1 MQSRSKRL
9 IHLYFTPIQEVIP
22 IPDIRER
29 NDRPKDKPPKY
40 QVTST
45 VQRQMVQ
52 KFVKELSDSAKQ
64 PDRSD
69 SAEHTA
75 TEQVEATAREIV
87 HEAVQL
93 PRSFSR
99 QARYTESTERV
110 QPEQPAQPRQTSA
123 PPRQRTE
130 DVRTRP
136 DTTPRSTPTPAPQ
149 EQGRRAYVQQASK
162 ATATSPIAS
171 PEQPQN
177 YYAAP
182 EVLPQEDLPRQTLQ
196 SPRQRTEDLRTR
208 SEVRAPQ
215 RTPAPTPQEQG
226 RRAYIQQAAKAAQPT
241 LAPEQLQNYHAVP
254 EVPPQEDLPRQNPQ
268 SPRQRTEDLRTRV
281 ETRTPQSTPA
291 PTPQEQGR
299 RAYVQQAAKAATAPP
314 SIPEVIQE
322 SQVSDVPIPENAP
335 RRTPETPRLRADDI
349 RLRSEPE
356 APQHMPTP
364 APQEQGRRA
373 YVQKTAKETTKLP
386 GQKSILERPAVSEE
400 PPTEKAPR
408 VRTEDVRTRPEQQK
422 PQSTAAPTA
431 QEQGRRSYMRQA
443 KKSRAEKVSAWD
455 DFHTEKSEIRIAEDI
470 PEREPPSIREKP
482 TITELR
488 GELLPEPMPENT
500 PNVRHIKQTGTWAP
514 RAAEPSTMRGIE
526 LPIRERTV
534 NVPTH
539 DLPSTPQA
547 RQAFAKKQAQL
558 SQNPSIESIH
568 PPEPA
573 APISPQ
579 PPVSDVPATTPKRQ
593 PVTAGS
599 SKSAPPVQP
608 QAPAHAP
615 PVEQL
620 PAIREKPKPN
630 AAPRE
635 KSRRGVSIRTKD
647 TEQISTPKAQSKTS
661 VSKIDTKRARKA
673 ATQDAQRKML
683 KKSNFRAARAAVA
696 AAKKLGEAAAKA
708 TKELIDALIALGGG
722 TALFVVFS
730 IVIVAGA
737 FLASPLGILFADE
750 QQADDTVPLA
760 TAIAEIQGEYHAE
773 LEELQNGDYVS
784 IQIVGQA
791 PDWREVVAVFAS
803 KTAGAE
809 DGIDVFTLDEERV
822 ELLRQVFWDMCEIT
836 TATQTVDVPDSDP
849 DDDVDD
855 SHTETALTITITAKT
870 AEQMRMEYSF
880 SKYQNDALDILLE
893 NLGSLNVPMGSLNIS
908 QEDAIELL
916 ENLPDDLDPERK
928 AVVETAVQLVGR
940 VSYFW
945 GGKSLTLGWDDRW
958 GVPTEVTAAGSGS
971 TGTVRPFGLDCS
983 GFVDW
988 TFYNATNGSYYPGRG
1003 GGAATQHSYC
1013 TNISWSDAQPGN
1025 LVFYPDDSHVGIVGG
1040 KDADGNLLI
1049 VHCSGGANGVVI
1061 TGSAGFT
1068 TVARPDCFSD

>member
-1 MQSRSKRL
+1 M
-9 IHLYFTPIQEVIP
+9 PIQEVRT

-29 NDRPKDKPPKY
+29 NDRPKEKQTKH
-40 QVTST
+40 QVAST

-52 KFVKELSDSAKQ
+52 KFVKELNDSAKQ

-75 TEQVEATAREIV
+75 TEQVETTAREIA

-99 QARYTESTERV
+99 QATHAETPEHL
-110 QPEQPAQPRQTSA
+110 QPEQPTYPRQTLDT
-123 PPRQRTE
+123 PRQRTE
-130 DVRTRP
+130 TVRTRP
-136 DTTPRSTPTPAPQ
+136 DTLLRSTPT
-149 EQGRRAYVQQASK
+149 
-162 ATATSPIAS
+162 
-171 PEQPQN
+171 
-177 YYAAP
+177 
-182 EVLPQEDLPRQTLQ
+182 
-196 SPRQRTEDLRTR
+196 
-208 SEVRAPQ
+208 
-215 RTPAPTPQEQG
+215 PTPQEQG
-226 RRAYIQQAAKAAQPT
+226 RRAYIQQAAKAAAIPT
-241 LAPEQLQNYHAVP
+241 ITPESPQERPTPAVP
-254 EVPPQEDLPRQNPQ
+254 TRENVPRQNLQ
-268 SPRQRTEDLRTRV
+268 SPRQRTEDIRTRP
-281 ETRTPQSTPA
+281 ESRTPQSAPA
-291 PTPQEQGR
+291 
-299 RAYVQQAAKAATAPP
+299 
-314 SIPEVIQE
+314 
-322 SQVSDVPIPENAP
+322 
-335 RRTPETPRLRADDI
+335 
-349 RLRSEPE
+349 
-356 APQHMPTP
+356 P

-373 YVQKTAKETTKLP
+373 YIQQTAKAAAASPITPESPQEHPAPVVPTLENVPRQVPET
-386 GQKSILERPAVSEE
+386 
-400 PPTEKAPR
+400 PR
-408 VRTEDVRTRPEQQK
+408 FRADDIRLRPESDA
-422 PQSTAAPTA
+422 PQHTSSPAP
-431 QEQGRRSYMRQA
+431 QELGRRAFVRQA
-443 KKSRAEKVSAWD
+443 KKSHAEKTPAKD
-455 DFHTEKSEIRIAEDI
+455 IHTEPPEIRIAEDL
-470 PEREPPSIREKP
+470 PEREPPRIREKP
-482 TITELR
+482 TIMELR
-488 GELLPEPMPENT
+488 DEMPVEPTPEKA
-500 PNVRHIKQTGTWAP
+500 PNVRHIKQAGTWTP
-514 RAAEPSTMRGIE
+514 RNAEPSNRKVE
-526 LPIRERTV
+526 LLTHERTV
-534 NVPTH
+534 DVPPH
-539 DLPSTPQA
+539 DLPPTPQA
-547 RQAFAKKQAQL
+547 QAREIFAEKQAQL
-558 SQNPSIESIH
+558 SQNPSIESIY

-573 APISPQ
+573 APVPPQ
-579 PPVSDVPATTPKRQ
+579 LPVSDAPATTPKRQ
-593 PVTAGS
+593 PVTVGS
-599 SKSAPPVQP
+599 SKSAPPVQQSAP
-608 QAPAHAP
+608 TQAPST
-615 PVEQL
+615 EQL

-683 KKSNFRAARAAVA
+683 KKSNSRAARAAVA

-730 IVIVAGA
+730 IIIVAGA

-822 ELLRQVFWDMCEIT
+822 ELLRQVFWDMCDIT
-836 TATQTVDVPDSDP
+836 TETQDVDVPDSDP

-870 AEQMRMEYSF
+870 AEQMRLEYSF
-880 SKYQNDALDILLE
+880 TKYQNDALDVLLE
-893 NLGSLNVPMGSLNIS
+893 NLGSLNVPMGSLSIS
-908 QEDAIELL
+908 QEDAIGLL
-916 ENLPDDLDPERK
+916 ENLPDVLDPERK

-958 GVPTEVTAAGSGS
+958 GTPMEVTAAGSGS

-1013 TNISWSDAQPGN
+1013 TNISWSDAQPGD

-1068 TVARPDCFSD
+1068 VVARPDFFS

>member
-1 MQSRSKRL
+1 M
-9 IHLYFTPIQEVIP
+9 PIQEVRT

-29 NDRPKDKPPKY
+29 NDRPKDKQPKH
-40 QVTST
+40 QATST

-52 KFVKELSDSAKQ
+52 KFVKELSDSVKQ

-75 TEQVEATAREIV
+75 TEQVETTAREIA

-99 QARYTESTERV
+99 QATHAETPEHL
-110 QPEQPAQPRQTSA
+110 QPEQPTYPRQTLDT
-123 PPRQRTE
+123 PRQRTE
-130 DVRTRP
+130 TVRTRP
-136 DTTPRSTPTPAPQ
+136 DTLLRSTPT
-149 EQGRRAYVQQASK
+149 
-162 ATATSPIAS
+162 
-171 PEQPQN
+171 
-177 YYAAP
+177 
-182 EVLPQEDLPRQTLQ
+182 
-196 SPRQRTEDLRTR
+196 
-208 SEVRAPQ
+208 
-215 RTPAPTPQEQG
+215 PTPQEQG
-226 RRAYIQQAAKAAQPT
+226 RRAYIQQAAKAAAIPT
-241 LAPEQLQNYHAVP
+241 ITPESPQERPTPAVP
-254 EVPPQEDLPRQNPQ
+254 TRENVPRQNLQ
-268 SPRQRTEDLRTRV
+268 SPRQRTEDIRTRP
-281 ETRTPQSTPA
+281 ESRTPQSAPA
-291 PTPQEQGR
+291 PAPQEQGR
-299 RAYVQQAAKAATAPP
+299 RAYVQQAAKTAAAPP
-314 SIPEVIQE
+314 TLASEQPQNYHTTPEVPPQE
-322 SQVSDVPIPENAP
+322 NVPHQNLQSLRQRTEDIRTRPES
-335 RRTPETPRLRADDI
+335 RTPQ
-349 RLRSEPE
+349 S
-356 APQHMPTP
+356 APAP

-373 YVQKTAKETTKLP
+373 YIQQTAKAAATPTITPESPQEHPAPVVPTLENVPRQVPET
-386 GQKSILERPAVSEE
+386 
-400 PPTEKAPR
+400 PR
-408 VRTEDVRTRPEQQK
+408 FRADDIRLRPEPDA
-422 PQSTAAPTA
+422 PQHTSSPAP
-431 QEQGRRSYMRQA
+431 QELGRRAFVRQA
-443 KKSRAEKVSAWD
+443 KKSHAEKTPAKD
-455 DFHTEKSEIRIAEDI
+455 IHTEPPEIRIAEDI
-470 PEREPPSIREKP
+470 PEREPPRIREKP

-488 GELLPEPMPENT
+488 DEMPVEPTPEKA
-500 PNVRHIKQTGTWAP
+500 PNVRHIKRAGTWTP
-514 RAAEPSTMRGIE
+514 RNAEPSNRKVE
-526 LPIRERTV
+526 LPTHERTV
-534 NVPTH
+534 DVPPH
-539 DLPSTPQA
+539 DLSPTPQA
-547 RQAFAKKQAQL
+547 QEREIFAEKQAQL
-558 SQNPSIESIH
+558 SRNPSIESIY

-573 APISPQ
+573 APVPPQ
-579 PPVSDVPATTPKRQ
+579 LPVSDAPATTPKRQ
-593 PVTAGS
+593 PVTVGS
-599 SKSAPPVQP
+599 SKSAPPVQQSAP
-608 QAPAHAP
+608 TQAPST
-615 PVEQL
+615 EQL

-803 KTAGAE
+803 KVAGVE
-809 DGIDVFTLDEERV
+809 DGMDVFTLDDERV
-822 ELLRQVFWDMCEIT
+822 ELLRQVFWDMCDIT
-836 TATQTVDVPDSDP
+836 TVTQDIDVPDSDP

-855 SHTETALTITITAKT
+855 SHTETALTITITSKT
-870 AEQMRMEYSF
+870 AEQMRLEYSF
-880 SKYQNDALDILLE
+880 TKYQNDALDILLE

-916 ENLPDDLDPERK
+916 ENLPEDLDPARK

-958 GVPTEVTAAGSGS
+958 GTPMEVTAAGSGS

-1013 TNISWSDAQPGN
+1013 TNISWSDAQPGD

-1068 TVARPDCFSD
+1068 TVARPDCFTE